1 MNSPLV
7 GLIAYLVAIAGIGA
21 WTWRMNRTKEDF
33 IIGSRRLGAWVI
45 AFSERTAAESAWL
58 ILGLSGALF
67 SIGMPEM
74 WTVIGCVAGIIAS
87 WMLVA
92 RRLRVVSE
100 QHGAITLPQYFF
112 MVSGR
117 HGQTVRITSMVIITF
132 FFSFYVAAQFLGA
145 GKTLNVTFGLDPS
158 IGMPLAAV
166 IVVLYTM
173 MGGFCAV
180 CYTDVLQGLFM
191 IITLFVM
198 PVLGLFYLSSHGLGV
213 LDALRASG
221 SAASLLGGKTGWPA
235 IAAVIGGLSWGFGY
249 CGQPHLVTKFM
260 AINKPEAVR
269 TSRTVAITWTVIAY
283 IGASLV
289 GLVGIAL
296 LHHARLPSATTDALK
311 ADPERILPTLAGF
324 LFPAWFAGILISG
337 AVAAMMSTADSQLLV
352 TTSTVVEDFY
362 SRALRREV
370 SQKRLV
376 AMSRLVTVG
385 IGLVA
390 YVLALSSKN
399 LIYDIVSLAW
409 SGLGASFGPAILLA
423 LYWRRMNGAGI
434 VAAMVTGAVST
445 AIWKWIPGLD
455 AAISVRFVS
464 FVLAAAAGVL
474 GSVAGEDSGG
484 GSRAASPEPRQ
495 TPRPQ

>member
-7 GLIAYLVAIAGIGA
+7 GLIGYLIIIAGIGT
-21 WTWRMNRTKEDF
+21 WTWRLNRTKEDF

-67 SIGMPEM
+67 SIGMLEI

-92 RRLRVVSE
+92 RRLRQVTE
-100 QHGAITLPQYFF
+100 EYGAITLPQYFF
-112 MVSGR
+112 KVSGR
-117 HGQTVRITSMVIITF
+117 QGQAVRVISMIIITF

-145 GKTLNVTFGLDPS
+145 GKTLHVTFGLDQS
-158 IGMPLAAV
+158 VGMPLAAV
-166 IVVLYTM
+166 VVVLYTM

-180 CYTDVLQGLFM
+180 CYTDVIQGIVML
-191 IITLFVM
+191 ITLFIM
-198 PVLGLFYLSSHGLGV
+198 PILGLFYLSSHGL
-213 LDALRASG
+213 DAFTALHA
-221 SAASLLGGKTGWPA
+221 AADKASLLGGKTGWPA
-235 IAAVIGGLSWGFGY
+235 LAAVIGGLSWGFGY

-269 TSRTVAITWTVIAY
+269 TSRAVAITWTVIAY
-283 IGASLV
+283 TGACLV

-296 LHHARLPSATTDALK
+296 VYHGQFSGETIVSLE
-311 ADPERILPTLAGF
+311 ADPERILPVMASF

-370 SQKRLV
+370 SQRRLV
-376 AMSRLVTVG
+376 TMSRLVTIAV
-385 IGLVA
+385 GLVA
-390 YVLALSSKN
+390 YFLAVSSGD
-399 LIYDIVSLAW
+399 LIYDVVSLAW
-409 SGLGASFGPAILLA
+409 SGLGASFGPAILLT

-445 AIWKWIPGLD
+445 AIWKWTPGLD
-455 AAISVRFVS
+455 AALSVRFVS
-464 FVLAAAAGVL
+464 FVLAALAGII
-474 GSVAGEDSGG
+474 GATATGG
-484 GSRAASPEPRQ
+484 RAD
-495 TPRPQ
+495 RPQGEAR